1 VPGTKILIVEDES
14 IVALDLQNH
23 LRLSGYTVSGVV
35 SCGAEAIR
43 QAEETQPDLVLMDIK
58 LQGSMDGVEAA
69 EEIRARLDIPVVY
82 LTAYADD
89 RMLERAKVTE
99 PFGYLLKPFEGRELQ
114 VTIELALY
122 KHATGKRMREYAA
135 ALETR
140 NRELDAF
147 AHTVAHDL
155 KAPLGAISGF
165 ADLLRSQQNMPAED
179 VKLCARSIASSAR
192 KMSNVIDELLLLAEV
207 RASGVEMQPLDMAR
221 IVDAARKRLGP
232 MIGRFRAEV
241 ALPDNWPVALGYG
254 PWIEQVWVNYLSN
267 AIKYG
272 GEPPRVELG
281 ADASGDAG
289 LSQGRV
295 RFWVRDNGPGLGEE
309 EIGRLFVPFTR
320 LDQARAQ
327 GHGLGLSI
335 VRRIVEKLGGGV
347 GVESEPGEGSL
358 FYFALPLANRTR
370 AP

>member
-1 VPGTKILIVEDES
+1 
-14 IVALDLQNH
+14 
-23 LRLSGYTVSGVV
+23 
-35 SCGAEAIR
+35 
-43 QAEETQPDLVLMDIK
+43 
-58 LQGSMDGVEAA
+58 
-69 EEIRARLDIPVVY
+69 
-82 LTAYADD
+82 
-89 RMLERAKVTE
+89 
-99 PFGYLLKPFEGRELQ
+99 
-114 VTIELALY
+114 
-122 KHATGKRMREYAA
+122 
-135 ALETR
+135 
-140 NRELDAF
+140 
-147 AHTVAHDL
+147 
-155 KAPLGAISGF
+155 
-165 ADLLRSQQNMPAED
+165 
-179 VKLCARSIASSAR
+179 
-192 KMSNVIDELLLLAEV
+192 
-207 RASGVEMQPLDMAR
+207 
-221 IVDAARKRLGP
+221 